1 MLLEQVAAMN
11 LELDTHSMKLSRFL
25 ARLCIIAPVI
35 ALAGISD
42 SGPTA
47 EEYIGYTNGE
57 AHLVPVG
64 QLRLKGYRIQCGDR
78 PTVIDEK
85 LDDYGAAYPGFI
97 ILNTRLLDKLPRPV
111 ELWIYSHE
119 CGHQFRGPDEQ
130 TADCFGVQRG
140 RREGWLTEDG
150 LNQVCDFIRAAKGDN
165 MHFAG
170 PHRCEAMRI
179 CYTDPDVH

>member
-1 MLLEQVAAMN
+1 
-11 LELDTHSMKLSRFL
+11 MKFSTFL
-25 ARLCIIAPVI
+25 PRLCVLVVAL

-42 SGPTA
+42 GGPTA

-57 AHLVPVG
+57 AQFVPVG
-64 QLRLKGYRIQCGDR
+64 QLKINGYKIQCGAR
-78 PTVIDEK
+78 PTVLDDK

-97 ILNTRLLDKLPRPV
+97 ILNTRLLSKLALPV
-111 ELWIYSHE
+111 SLWIYSHE
-119 CGHQFRGPDEQ
+119 CGHQFRGPDEE

-150 LNQVCDFIRAAKGDN
+150 LNQVCDFIAASKGDN

-170 PHRCEAMRI
+170 PHRCEAMRR
-179 CYTDPDVH
+179 CYADPTVH

>member
-1 MLLEQVAAMN
+1 LVAIECFGKWTIA
-11 LELDTHSMKLSRFL
+11 DMKLSKL
-25 ARLCIIAPVI
+25 LGRLCLVIPVLG
-35 ALAGISD
+35 LAAVSD

-47 EEYIGYTNGE
+47 EDYIGYTNGT
-57 AHLVPVG
+57 AYLVPVG
-64 QLRLKGYRIQCGDR
+64 QLKIKGFRIQCGAR

-97 ILNTRLLDKLPRPV
+97 ILNTKLLDKLPRAV

-140 RREGWLTEDG
+140 RREGWLDADG
-150 LNQVCDFIRAAKGDN
+150 LTEVCNFISAAKGDN

-170 PHRCEAMRI
+170 PHRCEYMRA
-179 CYTDPDVH
+179 CYADPDVH

>member
-1 MLLEQVAAMN
+1 
-11 LELDTHSMKLSRFL
+11 MKLSKLL
-25 ARLCIIAPVI
+25 ARLCLVAPVFG
-35 ALAGISD
+35 LAAVSD

-47 EEYIGYTNGE
+47 EEYIGYTNGS
-57 AHLVPVG
+57 AYLVPVG
-64 QLRLKGYRIQCGDR
+64 QLKIKGYRIQCGAR
-78 PTVIDEK
+78 PTVIDDK

-97 ILNTRLLDKLPRPV
+97 ILNTQLLDKLPRTV

-140 RREGWLTEDG
+140 RREGWLNEDG
-150 LNQVCDFIRAAKGDN
+150 LNEVCNFIGAAKGDN

-170 PHRCEAMRI
+170 PHRCEAMRA